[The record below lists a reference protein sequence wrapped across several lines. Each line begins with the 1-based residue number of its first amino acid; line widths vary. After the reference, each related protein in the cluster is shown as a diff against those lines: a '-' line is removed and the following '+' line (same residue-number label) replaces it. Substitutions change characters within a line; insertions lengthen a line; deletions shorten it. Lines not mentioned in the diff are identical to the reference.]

1 MIDETNPN
9 GPITDIEGVTQRA
22 AAALER
28 IRPALKA
35 DGGDAEIAGL
45 TPDGILSVRLLGA
58 CGGCPMSTMTLK
70 RGIEV
75 VIRTEVP
82 EIQSVEAVQDY

>member
-1 MIDETNPN
+1 MNDANTPP
-9 GPITDIEGVTQRA
+9 GPITDIEGVTKRA

-28 IRPALKA
+28 IRPALNA

-45 TPDGILSVRLLGA
+45 TPDGVLSVRLLGA
-58 CGGCPMSTMTLK
+58 CGGCPMSSMTLK

-75 VIRTEVP
+75 VIRKEVP
-82 EIQSVEAVQDY
+82 EIQSVEAV